1 MAAAMLIL
9 RRYLL
14 FCIVNVMVLSRRNM
28 NARARVY
35 LVLYIVI
42 AIQLKRAYT
51 TFDREDN
58 SL

>member
-14 FCIVNVMVLSRRNM
+14 FCIVNMMVLSRRNM
-28 NARARVY
+28 NARAY
-35 LVLYIVI
+35 LVLYTVI

>member
-28 NARARVY
+28 NARAY
-35 LVLYIVI
+35 LVLYTVI

>member
-35 LVLYIVI
+35 LVLYTVI